1 MTTEKIVLRYSRADK
16 HTTTEDNVM
25 DTSNVKNY
33 KALTIRMHDANYL
46 FYMHDGKPFEDLNE
60 ILLKGCTP
68 NISEQE

>member
-1 MTTEKIVLRYSRADK
+1 
-16 HTTTEDNVM
+16 M